1 MDNAI
6 NKIKKALLV
15 YDMAEQRAID
25 RIVLA
30 ADEPSTSF
38 YEELDRR
45 KNEIFERKAKHTSLL
60 RVAIIAAIII
70 SLTAVVAVATRGKI
84 VDFFVELWEDHL
96 EINYDRD
103 DDNDDVE
110 LAPQKSPAV
119 IPDGYTLDEER
130 VIGNGLYCRW
140 TNGDLEI
147 VFMSVVGGDGS
158 LNINTEGDEY
168 GEVKIG
174 EYKGYYSLNYGV
186 YSISWFDEDRNYTL
200 SVPEGIGLE
209 EGVRIAESVK

>member
-84 VDFFVELWEDHL
+84 VEFFVELWEDHL

-103 DDNDDVE
+103 DDVE

-174 EYKGYYSLNYGV
+174 EYNGYYSLNYGV

-200 SVPEGIGLE
+200 SVPESIGLE